1 MIDSGSFR
9 SPTLIAIVV
18 VAFLV
23 VAAVALGP
31 AIQIWQVGARE
42 MVILILAILVG
53 ILVLVPAQRILN
65 LSFVLWIITF
75 GFGWRTIHVTNN
87 LNIHPAE
94 VLAWLLFFAI
104 FARSVVRRVPLDF
117 SIQPLI
123 LIFMLLA
130 VFGIFTGLS
139 FGIATVDTVI
149 QESKI
154 FFVLI
159 PSYYI
164 VKWLVVTRADWER
177 AALLGVLV
185 ATYVGLLGVMD
196 YFAPSLSQRLAGNP
210 DVETLYL
217 VQRQGFERVGF
228 VFYGNFSAGFLIFTF
243 LGLSVH
249 YVLTSERPNWLG
261 KVLSVIFVLIQL
273 FGIYVSGYRGL
284 WFAVGFFLLAFALV
298 KSRAWILVGAAAG
311 IIPFLPTEF
320 LNRLTSLFDVTLS
333 DSSQFKHF
341 DRASFALDWIQR
353 YPLTGVGFGGSGYVH
368 SDLIQIAGNL
378 GVPALLIFLTFVGVL
393 VFRLYRLARQTGW
406 IGEYAASLFA
416 TIWGLLVIF
425 SGEGLINWIQ
435 LVVPV
440 WFVFAM
446 GYKLIELNASENG
459 ATAANIPSP
468 SLGYPSPPVI
478 VKPNEIFRN

>member
-23 VAAVALGP
+23 IAAVALGP
-31 AIQIWQVGARE
+31 LIQLGHVGARE
-42 MVILILAILVG
+42 MVILILTISVG
-53 ILVLVPAQRILN
+53 VLVLVPAERILR
-65 LSFVLWIITF
+65 LGFKLWIITF
-75 GFGWRTIHVTNN
+75 GFGWRTIHITDN

-104 FARSVVRRVPLDF
+104 FARSVVRHVRLDF

-123 LIFMLLA
+123 LVFMLF
-130 VFGIFTGLS
+130 VIFGIFTGLS
-139 FGIATVDTVI
+139 FGIATLDTVI

-154 FFVLI
+154 FFALI

-177 AALLGVLV
+177 AALLGGLV

-196 YFAPSLSQRLAGNP
+196 YFAPGLSQRLAGNP
-210 DVETLYL
+210 DIETLYL
-217 VQRQGFERVGF
+217 VERQGFERVGF

-243 LGLSVH
+243 FGLTVH
-249 YVLTSERPNWLG
+249 YLLTTERPNWLG
-261 KVLSVIFVLIQL
+261 KMLSVFFVLIQL

-284 WFAVGFFLLAFALV
+284 WFSVGFFAVAFALV
-298 KSRAWILVGAAAG
+298 KSRAWILLGAGVAT
-311 IIPFLPTEF
+311 IPFLPTEF
-320 LNRLTSLFDVTLS
+320 LNRLVSLFDLSLS

-341 DRASFALDWIQR
+341 DRASFAMDWVQQ
-353 YPLTGVGFGGSGYVH
+353 YPLTGIGFGGTGYVH
-368 SDLIQIAGNL
+368 SDLIQIAGDL
-378 GVPALLIFLTFVGVL
+378 GVPALLIFLTIVGTL
-393 VFRLYRLARQTGW
+393 IFRLYRLARQPGW
-406 IGEYAASLFA
+406 MGEYAASLFA

-435 LVVPV
+435 LMVPV
-440 WFVFAM
+440 WFVFALS
-446 GYKLIELNASENG
+446 YKLIELNELENG
-459 ATAANIPSP
+459 APTANIPSQ
-468 SLGYPSPPVI
+468 LTAYPVQPLI
-478 VKPNEIFRN
+478 VKPNETFRD